1 MALISCPECS
11 REISDQAHACPGCG
25 YPIRPPVAVSSTASV
40 LANSGT
46 AVKTAGGV
54 LATWLAAPWIAR
66 LIVGVIGLICLFAFL
81 IVGILARG

>member
-1 MALISCPECS
+1 MALISCPECR

-25 YPIRPPVAVSSTASV
+25 YPIRPPAAVSSPASV
-40 LANSGT
+40 LASSGT

-66 LIVGVIGLICLFAFL
+66 VIVGVIALLGLFAFL
-81 IVGILARG
+81 IVGILVRG